1 MSKRTQRI
9 ERQLCQGF
17 CIFSDNRGEHK
28 GCWITCISPSFS
40 STSSLLFIN
49 YTYKSCDENLRPRAG
64 VLHIKAV
71 VTTELLLLDPQSKGF
86 YIISSFYI
94 YDPSSNFTGS
104 HHHPSSFIRHP
115 PSFHAYILTLTNPH
129 EDNPQVTSILLVK
142 TCLKQGIILSFSI
155 MDDHL
160 NLTL

>member
-49 YTYKSCDENLRPRAG
+49 YTYKSCDENLRPRAR

-86 YIISSFYI
+86 YIIQVFI
-94 YDPSSNFTGS
+94 YMI
-104 HHHPSSFIRHP
+104 HHQTSLGPTIIPSSFIRHHFMHIYLH
-115 PSFHAYILTLTNPH
+115 SQTLT
-129 EDNPQVTSILLVK
+129 K
-142 TCLKQGIILSFSI
+142 TTPKSRPFYL
-155 MDDHL
+155 
-160 NLTL
+160 